1 MECSSDDVSNFQFFE
16 HSDPTGLCGTVKAFT
31 EPAPADPF
39 ASLGRPAPVADAFRF
54 ETNPSKHEAGDVLD
68 GFAFAPGFITK
79 SSKHTGVAPF
89 GDDAHE
95 PAKRTEFHFY
105 KNLQLDD
112 EDEAEEPGS
121 FRKRRT
127 DFSVGT
133 HVRWLKAAKTFVI
146 TKALYTAR
154 GLYLIHGTKDDDSGT
169 IMGIF
174 SPSELAALPAR
185 F

>member
-1 MECSSDDVSNFQFFE
+1 MGDEYTLEPVE
-16 HSDPTGLCGTVKAFT
+16 HDSV
-31 EPAPADPF
+31 PAPKPIIVPEDNTPF
-39 ASLGRPAPVADAFRF
+39 R
-54 ETNPSKHEAGDVLD
+54 
-68 GFAFAPGFITK
+68 FAPGSTTQK
-79 SSKHTGVAPF
+79 SAPF
-89 GDDAHE
+89 DPCGSDE
-95 PAKRTEFHFY
+95 PAKRTEFHFF
-105 KNLQLDD
+105 KSLQLDD
-112 EDEAEEPGS
+112 EDKAEEPGS

-146 TKALYTAR
+146 TKALCTAK
-154 GLYLIHGTKDDDSGT
+154 GLWLIHGTKDDDSGT

>member
-1 MECSSDDVSNFQFFE
+1 MF
-16 HSDPTGLCGTVKAFT
+16 
-31 EPAPADPF
+31 
-39 ASLGRPAPVADAFRF
+39 LGRCKQLPVLRAFR
-54 ETNPSKHEAGDVLD
+54 PYRPVRHGQGLYGAGAGRSVRFVGPPRPRGGRISLRDESEQARGRRCFGWLRVCSWLH
-68 GFAFAPGFITK
+68 TK

-133 HVRWLKAAKTFVI
+133 RVRWLKAAKTFVI

-174 SPSELAALPAR
+174 SPSELAVLPA
-185 F
+185 